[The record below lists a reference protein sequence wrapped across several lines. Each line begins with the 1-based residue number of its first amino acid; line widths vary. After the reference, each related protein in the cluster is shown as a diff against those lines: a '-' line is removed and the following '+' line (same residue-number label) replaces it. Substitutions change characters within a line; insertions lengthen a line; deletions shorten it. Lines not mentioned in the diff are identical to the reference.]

1 MKPSRNATFARF
13 AFITRTA
20 VCASALLASMPAA
33 AEILRKIEHAPAS
46 EVWLDTGFAT
56 YHVNHDK
63 GLNGRNPGAGLEYRF
78 SSTMSATAGRFLNS
92 DYGHTTYAG
101 VIYQP
106 YQIGP
111 VRLGAVFAALNG
123 YPKMRDGG
131 WFPALIPT
139 ATIEY
144 KRVGV
149 NLAFVPGY
157 KDRLHTGLSVQL
169 KFRVW

>member
-1 MKPSRNATFARF
+1 MAPA
-13 AFITRTA
+13 
-20 VCASALLASMPAA
+20 PAA
-33 AEILRKIEHAPAS
+33 AEDLFRKIEHAPAS
-46 EVWLDTGFAT
+46 EVWLDSGFAT
-56 YHVNHDK
+56 FHVDDDK

-92 DYGHTTYAG
+92 DNDHTVYAG

-157 KDRLHTGLSVQL
+157 KDKLHAGVSVQL